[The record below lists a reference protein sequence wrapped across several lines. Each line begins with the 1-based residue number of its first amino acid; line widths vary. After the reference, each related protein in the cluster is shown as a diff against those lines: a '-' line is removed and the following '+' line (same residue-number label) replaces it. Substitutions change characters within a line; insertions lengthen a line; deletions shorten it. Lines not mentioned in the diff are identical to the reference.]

1 MPFKEQGEKVDTND
15 NKKELAPTSLTEA
28 KEIAAFFQAFGY
40 ANALRAVL
48 DQIVSGELDIGPKA
62 SGFMAMQLALA
73 QRRTIDNAEIGS
85 KFIEYWDE
93 DEGEVASSQ
102 TLHTLEDILRTGSDD
117 NE

>member
-1 MPFKEQGEKVDTND
+1 MNNNE
-15 NKKELAPTSLTEA
+15 KELAPTSLTEA

-40 ANALRAVL
+40 SNALRAVL

-73 QRRTIDNAEIGS
+73 QKRTVDNAEIGS

-93 DEGEVASSQ
+93 DEGEVTSSQ
-102 TLHTLEDILRTGSDD
+102 TLHTLEDILGTGSED

>member
-1 MPFKEQGEKVDTND
+1 MSDEQKEQ
-15 NKKELAPTSLTEA
+15 APTSLTEA

-40 ANALRAVL
+40 SNALRAVL

-73 QRRTIDNAEIGS
+73 QRRTVDNAEIGS

-93 DEGEVASSQ
+93 GEDSEVASSQ
-102 TLHTLEDILRTGSDD
+102 TLHTLEDILGTGSDD
-117 NE
+117 GRNKKSDDE